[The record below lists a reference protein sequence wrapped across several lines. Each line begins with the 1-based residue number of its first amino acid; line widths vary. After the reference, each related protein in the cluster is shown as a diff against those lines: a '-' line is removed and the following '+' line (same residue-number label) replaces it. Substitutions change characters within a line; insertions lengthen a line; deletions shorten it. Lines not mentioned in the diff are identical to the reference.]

1 MFMFVLVVALLVLYQ
16 LSMSFVLLRES
27 RSYWRE
33 QPLAVVLKAFLGPAL
48 LAIILPVAFLSWC
61 LGWFCGY
68 FLHTIGNAFRH
79 GYQRGQ
85 GAA

>member
-1 MFMFVLVVALLVLYQ
+1 MIVLLVTLLVLYQ
-16 LSMSFVLLRES
+16 LSLSFVLLRDS
-27 RSYWRE
+27 RSYWRA
-33 QPLAVVLKAFLGPAL
+33 QPFAVALKTLLGPTLLAVV
-48 LAIILPVAFLSWC
+48 LPVAFLSWC
-61 LGWFCGY
+61 LGWLCGY